1 MVAKTEQTETPDNSE
16 FQKFVEDIEE
26 LIKETSTL
34 TGDELARASEK
45 LRERV
50 ALAKLS
56 TSVMGG
62 VLAGQATKAAA
73 ATDEYV
79 NAQPWTAVGI
89 SAAVGLILGLLL
101 ARR

>member
-1 MVAKTEQTETPDNSE
+1 MATKTEQADAPDNSE
-16 FQKFVEDIEE
+16 FQKFVDDIEE
-26 LIKETSTL
+26 LIKETTTL
-34 TGDELARASEK
+34 TGDELTRASDK
-45 LRERV
+45 LRERI

-62 VLAGQATKAAA
+62 VIAGQATKAAE

-79 NAQPWTAVGI
+79 NAKPWSAVGI
-89 SAAVGLILGLLL
+89 SAVVGLVIGLLL

>member
-1 MVAKTEQTETPDNSE
+1 MVTKTEQAETPENSE
-16 FQKFVEDIEE
+16 FQKFVQDIEE

-62 VLAGQATKAAA
+62 VLAGQATKAVE

-79 NAQPWTAVGI
+79 TTKPWAAVGI
-89 SAAVGLILGLLL
+89 SAAVGVIIGLLL

>member
-1 MVAKTEQTETPDNSE
+1 MVTKTEQTETVDGGE
-16 FQKFVEDIEE
+16 FQKFVQDIEE

-34 TGDELARASEK
+34 TGDDLTRASEK
-45 LRERV
+45 LRERI
-50 ALAKLS
+50 ALAKLG

-79 NAQPWTAVGI
+79 NAKPWEAVAIG
-89 SAAVGLILGLLL
+89 AAVGVIIGMLLS
-101 ARR
+101 RR